1 MREKARGKLNSRK
14 AAMAALAVAI
24 ALSWVWMT
32 GPAFALSLA
41 QETFDPLRLEG
52 WNAQTSPDSS
62 SAGFYLFKG
71 PDAEVAAQKP
81 GLLVSGTSTFM
92 VFGEGRSVDGG
103 LYFSRSLIP
112 VDPLSVKRSF
122 APGQAG
128 AQGLDALAA
137 AGQQQVMRS
146 GQALWQQLAYKQK
159 KWSLTGS
166 YAGVS
171 PDFEGLAD
179 VVAKR
184 ADAAR
189 LASMLGMRQ
198 TNLDFTLQ
206 PASSMSLTSH
216 YESME
221 NNQQGHKEQGL
232 TKGLQKHVLDWGL
245 GARTKMSLSE
255 EITSQEWN
263 RPDRRSSEEKRIT
276 TFNLTQ
282 TLGNGL
288 LATVTRQ
295 LRDTT
300 ASGTRSSLDAT
311 QAHIEYKP
319 GARLSLAA
327 DWGDK
332 KPDAG
337 DRERTSGMSL
347 SSLLGKGKS
356 AMALTGQWQQKD
368 AGEGNPQRDQTVRL
382 GLKMDKNPLLQ
393 LALGYEGLRQQGP
406 KAQKDDR
413 KIDATI
419 TSQIGRLGKVVAYMM
434 DETDAGKQIKR
445 EHKVRFEL
453 APLSRLSFVGG
464 REQADV
470 SEGQA
475 SAQTF
480 GQMLWKIAK
489 PLQPW
494 AKESVQTGILGAT
507 DRHGLRNS
515 VGWARVPDSG
525 LEMRFIARTSA
536 PTEARST
543 QVIGLQTMLGPSAYM
558 KLSLQD
564 TPMEMKDKQETQVPV
579 KRDLVEMGL
588 RVTKRM
594 TLLARGLRERDLTNN
609 KETQTQLLALRAQ
622 AGRQLSVAAGYQ
634 QVDGEQQAA
643 LSYAGLNWK
652 MRPLRPWAQTA
663 AAATL
668 FSDADKYGWRKL
680 PDWAN
685 AEGGLSLQVL
695 SRGSQSGPGMLTYF
709 GSFQTMMSPRMYL
722 RLAAQQNP
730 FDDKAKMSAVR
741 RGLCEFGLSAW
752 RKWTII
758 GRALREE
765 DLQSGLVTK
774 SHMLGLRSALSS
786 RERLET
792 VISVDGQ
799 SGPGAVDRRS
809 AGLLYSR
816 ELAADHMLSLKATF
830 TDNETGRDDLRWDL
844 AFRKDT

>member
-1 MREKARGKLNSRK
+1 
-14 AAMAALAVAI
+14 MAALAVAI
-24 ALSWVWMT
+24 ALWWVWMT

-52 WNAQTSPDSS
+52 WNAQTSADNL

-71 PDAEVAAQKP
+71 PDAEAAAQKP
-81 GLLVSGTSTFM
+81 GLLLSGTATSM
-92 VFGEGRSVDGG
+92 VLGESGSMGGG

-112 VDPLSVKRSF
+112 IDPLSVKRSF

-128 AQGLDALAA
+128 AQGLDALAT

-146 GQALWQQLAYKQK
+146 SQALWQQLAYKQK

-166 YAGVS
+166 YAEVS

-179 VVAKR
+179 VVAKQ

-189 LASMLGMRQ
+189 LAKMLGMRQ

-221 NNQQGHKEQGL
+221 NNQQGHNEQGL

-245 GARTKMSLSE
+245 GGRTKFSMSE

-263 RPDRRSSEEKRIT
+263 RPDRRSSEEKKIT

-282 TLGNGL
+282 TFGSGL

-295 LRDTT
+295 LTDTT

-319 GARLSLAA
+319 GARLSLTA

-332 KPDAG
+332 K
-337 DRERTSGMSL
+337 L
-347 SSLLGKGKS
+347 
-356 AMALTGQWQQKD
+356 D
-368 AGEGNPQRDQTVRL
+368 AGEGNPQRDQTLRL
-382 GLKMDKNPLLQ
+382 GLKMEKNRLLQ
-393 LALGYEGLRQQGP
+393 LALNYESLRQQGP
-406 KAQKDDR
+406 TAQKDDR

-419 TSQIGRLGKVVAYMM
+419 TSQVGRLGKVIAYMM
-434 DETDAGKQIKR
+434 DETDAGNQIKR

-453 APLSRLSFVGG
+453 APLSRFSFIGG
-464 REQADV
+464 HEQADAT
-470 SEGQA
+470 EGQA
-475 SAQTF
+475 TAQTF
-480 GQMLWKIAK
+480 GQMVWKIAK

-507 DRHGLRNS
+507 DRYGLRNS
-515 VGWARVPDSG
+515 VGWAQVPDSG

-543 QVIGLQTMLGPSAYM
+543 RVFGLHTMLGPSAYM
-558 KLSLQD
+558 KLSVQD
-564 TPMEMKDKQETQVPV
+564 TPMEMKDKQETAVPV

-594 TLLARGLRERDLTNN
+594 TLLARGLRETDLTNN

-622 AGRQLSVAAGYQ
+622 ASPRMSIAAGYQ

-652 MRPLRPWAQTA
+652 MRPLRSWAQTA
-663 AAATL
+663 AATTL
-668 FSDADKYGWRKL
+668 FNDADKYGWRKP

-685 AEGGLSLQVL
+685 GEGGLSLQVL
-695 SRGSQSGPGMLTYF
+695 SRGSQSGPGMLTYL
-709 GSFQTMMSPRMYL
+709 GSFQTMVSRRMYL
-722 RLAAQQNP
+722 KLAAQQNP

-786 RERLET
+786 HERLET

-816 ELAADHMLSLKATF
+816 ELAADHMLSIKATF
-830 TDNETGRDDLRWDL
+830 TDNETGRDDVRWDI